1 MQVGAAMVNNQETV
15 LWSGALKHFPKSL
28 RICFS
33 SAELLAD
40 VSVRAFRREEVLM
53 LVS

>member
-1 MQVGAAMVNNQETV
+1 VVGSSET
-15 LWSGALKHFPKSL
+15 LSKIIENLL
-28 RICFS
+28 S